1 MPLKSY
7 EEMQYFPKSEK
18 LVEILCQKT
27 QNTNP
32 LFFRVVV
39 AYYFSKVAS
48 MMRCNIKTHD
58 RGVIPVNIYAINLAL
73 SGQGKGYSTNIIEEQ
88 VINQFRERFLDE
100 TFTIVSQENL
110 LKIANQ
116 RAAKKGKDP
125 EEMMVQVEREFI
137 MAGEFAFSFDSG
149 TTAAVKQMR
158 HKLLMS
164 NAGSMNMEIDE
175 IGSNLLGNVD
185 VLTTYLELFDVGKVK
200 NKLTKN
206 TAENTRS
213 EQIDGRTPT
222 NMMLFGTPTKLL
234 NGSKTE
240 DEFYSMLETGYA
252 RRCIFGYQTNQSKM
266 RNLTPEQVY
275 DMLTDQGSEQFIHAL
290 SDELY
295 LLADRSHFNKVIDIS
310 KDVSLLI
317 IEYKMKCETLA
328 EDLPDHQ
335 EIQKAELSHRYFK
348 ALKLAGTYAF
358 IDNSHEVTEDHLYNA
373 IKLVEDSGTAF
384 SEMLTRDRNYV
395 KIAKYLA
402 AIGREV
408 THVDLMEELPCY
420 KGSETFR
427 RELMTL
433 ATAWGYKNNVIIKR
447 TMADGIEFLC
457 GESMKEIDLDSVRI
471 SYGTDLAAN
480 YRNEEVKF
488 SELHKLTQAAGFHWT
503 NHFLNE
509 GYRKEENAIP
519 GCDFVVIDVD
529 EGCSLHTAQLLLRDY
544 TYHMYTTKS
553 HAPDK
558 NRFRIILPLTHR
570 VKLDAIE
577 FKTFMNN
584 IYEWLPFKVD
594 EQTNQRSRKWASN
607 KGQYFYNEGQLLDSL
622 VFIPKTAKSEERN
635 RRTAE
640 LHNLTNIERWFIQE
654 TGEGNRSNNL
664 IRYALMLVDA
674 GHDIT
679 SVTNNVLA
687 LNGKLIEPLPEA
699 EIYSTI
705 IVSANKAIVQKQL
718 GNP

>member
-7 EEMQYFPKSEK
+7 EDMTYFDKSEK

-32 LFFRVVV
+32 LFFRVLV
-39 AYYFSKVAS
+39 AYYFSKISS
-48 MMRCNIKTHD
+48 MMRANIKTLD
-58 RGVIPVNIYAINLAL
+58 RGVIPVNMYAINLAT
-73 SGQGKGYSTNIIEEQ
+73 SGQGKGHSTNIIEDQ
-88 VINQFRERFLDE
+88 IINQFKERFIDE
-100 TFTIVSQENL
+100 TFHTVSQANL
-110 LKIANQ
+110 LDIANR
-116 RAAKKGKDP
+116 RAAKRGKDP
-125 EEMMVQVEREFI
+125 EEMMVSVEREFNS
-137 MAGEFAFSFDSG
+137 AGEMAFSFDSG

-158 HKLLMS
+158 HKLLMA

-175 IGSNLLGNVD
+175 IGSNLLGNID

-213 EQIDGRTPT
+213 EEIDGRTPT
-222 NMMLFGTPTKLL
+222 NMMLFGTPSKLL

-252 RRCIFGYQTNQSKM
+252 RRCLFGYQTSAAKM
-266 RNLTPEQVY
+266 RDLTPEQVY
-275 DMLTDQGSEQFIHAL
+275 NMLTDATSDQYIQDL

-295 LLADRSHFNKVIDIS
+295 QLADQVNFNKVIDIT
-310 KDVSLLI
+310 KDVSLLV
-317 IEYKMKCETLA
+317 IEYKMRCEALA

-358 IDNSHEVTEDHLYNA
+358 IDNSPEVTEDHLYNA
-373 IKLVEDSGTAF
+373 IKLVEDSGKAF
-384 SEMLTRDRNYV
+384 AQMLTRDRNYV
-395 KIAKYLA
+395 KIAKYLT

-420 KGSETFR
+420 KGSEAFR

-433 ATAWGYKNNVIIKR
+433 AIAWGYKNNIIIKR
-447 TMADGIEFLC
+447 SVTDGIEFLC
-457 GESMKEIDLDSVRI
+457 GESMKEVDLETIKV
-471 SYGTDLAAN
+471 SYGTELAAN
-480 YRNEEVKF
+480 YRNEEIKF
-488 SELHKLTQAAGFHWT
+488 SDLHKLTQQQGYHWT
-503 NHFLNE
+503 NHFLLD

-519 GCDFVVIDVD
+519 GCDFIVLDVD
-529 EGCSLHTAQLLLRDY
+529 EGCSMQTAQLLLKDY

-553 HAPDK
+553 HTPDK
-558 NRFRIILPLTHR
+558 NRFRIIMPLTHR
-570 VKLDAIE
+570 VKLDAAE
-577 FKTFMNN
+577 FKAFMKN

-607 KGQYFYNEGQLLDSL
+607 TGIHHYNEGQLLDAL
-622 VFIPKTAKSEERN
+622 TFIPKTSKSEERN
-635 RRTAE
+635 QRTAE
-640 LHNLTNIERWFIQE
+640 LHNMTNIERWFIQE
-654 TGEGNRSNNL
+654 TAEGNRSNNL

-674 GHDIT
+674 GHDFA

-687 LNGKLIEPLPEA
+687 LNGKINNPLPET
-699 EIYSTI
+699 EVYSTVLI
-705 IVSANKAIVQKQL
+705 TASKAIAAKTT
-718 GNP
+718 P